1 MRGNRGQITI
11 EAILIFGLFILIF
24 LGVSVPLAFKA
35 RDMASDTG
43 IVADA
48 RYAAE
53 EITATANSIAVPGE
67 KRTIRVYI
75 PGFTSSGTAQN
86 GQPISRTTTSWSTNG
101 THLLVGI
108 SIARYRQ
115 DGTLKLAETHNIT
128 TRLYGEGWTMTPFS
142 ESRGR
147 WYSIVI
153 YWRSIT
159 WS

>member
-1 MRGNRGQITI
+1 MRNRAQITI

-24 LGVSVPLAFKA
+24 IGVSVPLAFKA

-53 EITATANSIAVPGE
+53 EIAAAANSISVPGE

-75 PGFTSSGTAQN
+75 PGFTSAGKAPN
-86 GQPISRTTTSWSTNG
+86 GEPLGKITTSISTNG
-101 THLLVGI
+101 THLLVGV
-108 SIARYRQ
+108 SIKRYRS
-115 DGTLKLAETHNIT
+115 DGTLKQQETHNIT
-128 TRLYGEGWTMTPFS
+128 RRLHGTGWTMNPLS
-142 ESRGR
+142 ESNGR
-147 WYSIVI
+147 WYSFKI
-153 YWRSIT
+153 YWRNLT

>member
-1 MRGNRGQITI
+1 MKGSRGQITI

-24 LGVSVPLAFKA
+24 IGVSVPLAFKA

-53 EITATANSIAVPGE
+53 EIASTANSIAVPGE
-67 KRTIRVYI
+67 KRTIRVYV
-75 PGFTSSGTAQN
+75 PGFTSKGVAQN
-86 GQPISRTTTSWSTNG
+86 GQPMAKTVTSISTNG

-108 SIARYRQ
+108 SINRYRQ
-115 DGTLKLAETHNIT
+115 DGTVKLAENHNL
-128 TRLYGEGWTMTPFS
+128 TRKLYGQGWTMASIS
-142 ESRGR
+142 ESNGR
-147 WYSIVI
+147 WYSFTI
-153 YWRSIT
+153 YWRNIT